1 MRTRADI
8 LRDIAELED
17 ELAVMDG
24 YLNTRSCGVPTL
36 NYESKERELYK
47 MRRQLANIPA
57 GSNVQA
63 YEYHIIS
70 NTELDLDRILIEG
83 IRGIKL

>member
-8 LRDIAELED
+8 LRDIADLED

-24 YLNTRSCGVPTL
+24 YLNARYCGVPTL
-36 NYESKERELYK
+36 NYENKEKELYK

-57 GSNVQA
+57 GSNVRA

-70 NTELDLDRILIEG
+70 NTELDLDRILMEG
-83 IRGIKL
+83 IKGIRL